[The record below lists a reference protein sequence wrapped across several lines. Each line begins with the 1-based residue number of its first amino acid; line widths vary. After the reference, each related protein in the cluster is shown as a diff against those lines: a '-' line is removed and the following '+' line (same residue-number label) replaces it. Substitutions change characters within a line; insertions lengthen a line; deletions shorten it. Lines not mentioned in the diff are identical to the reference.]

1 MIKRFLFL
9 CLIIISLSC
18 KKDVSVVK
26 VFTNFQIKD
35 KNLPADG
42 SSTTEVSVE
51 LPLDSDPA
59 KRGVAFSATN
69 GSIVN
74 SQQGKLIV
82 KADFNNG
89 KLVAKASFKAS
100 LSEGKAYVTITPE
113 LPNAYKDFSLKDS
126 LMLEKSLPATI
137 KIETSAPAVRVNYQS
152 EIYLRAVVQND
163 KEKNVSAGAEVRF
176 STRYVSGAVFDPR
189 YRNLGTKTAD
199 SSSVSTFF
207 SVGNISLGDFIVTA
221 QLYENNVARP
231 ISGQL
236 TLTITN

>member
-1 MIKRFLFL
+1 MMKISPFL
-9 CLIIISLSC
+9 CLIVISLSC
-18 KKDVSVVK
+18 RKDVSVGK

-51 LPLDSDPA
+51 LPIDSDPA
-59 KRGVAFSATN
+59 KRGVAFTATN

-74 SQQGKLIV
+74 ALQGKLIV
-82 KADFNNG
+82 KADFDNG

-100 LSEGKAYVTITPE
+100 LSDGKAYVTITPE

-126 LMLEKSLPATI
+126 LTLEKSLPATI
-137 KIETSAPAVRVNYQS
+137 KIETSAPAVRINYQS
-152 EIYLRAVVQND
+152 EIFLRAVVQND
-163 KEKNVSAGAEVRF
+163 KGKNVSTGAEVRF
-176 STRYVSGAVFDPR
+176 STHYSSGAPFDAR
-189 YRNLGTKTAD
+189 YRNLNTKTAD

-207 SVGNISLGDFIVTA
+207 SVGNIPLGDFIVTA
-221 QLYENNVARP
+221 QLYENNVAVP